1 VLMRRTKEGL
11 RMTAEEKADFA
22 AWFDA
27 ELALAA

>member
-1 VLMRRTKEGL
+1 MRRTKEGL
-11 RMTAEEKADFA
+11 RMTAEEKAAFA